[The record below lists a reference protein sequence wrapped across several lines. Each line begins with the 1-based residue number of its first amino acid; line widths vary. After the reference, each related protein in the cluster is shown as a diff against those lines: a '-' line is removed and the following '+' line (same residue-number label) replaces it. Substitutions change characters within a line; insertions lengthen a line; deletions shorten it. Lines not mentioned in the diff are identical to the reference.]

1 MNNLDETSKEV
12 YNSIYYKMIPIEGK
26 KISETLIV
34 TYSPKYRAYQA
45 KIRQAQIER
54 IMKMIGKGGKP
65 KKNRKNPNDPARFI
79 RTTAVT
85 ENGEAASEIFCE
97 LNQEVIDQ
105 ETMYDRFY
113 AVTTDLDGDIA
124 EIIAI
129 NQRRW

>member
-1 MNNLDETSKEV
+1 
-12 YNSIYYKMIPIEGK
+12 IPIEGT

-54 IMKMIGKGGKP
+54 AMKMIGKGGKP

-85 ENGEAASEIFCE
+85 ENGEAA
-97 LNQEVIDQ
+97 
-105 ETMYDRFY
+105 
-113 AVTTDLDGDIA
+113 
-124 EIIAI
+124 
-129 NQRRW
+129 